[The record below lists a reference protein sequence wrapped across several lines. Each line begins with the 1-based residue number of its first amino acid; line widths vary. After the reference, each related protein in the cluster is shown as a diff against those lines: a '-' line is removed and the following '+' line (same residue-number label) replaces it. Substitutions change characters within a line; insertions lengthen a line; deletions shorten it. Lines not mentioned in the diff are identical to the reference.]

1 MKKIVIHQE
10 NSDTITLLDED
21 STNLDSYSNDMVK
34 ILESQK
40 ICIVETTSGNILL
53 KPAKIISIFVT
64 ELEETNNIKKDS
76 KIKKEKNKNET
87 KEDVIRD

>member
-53 KPAKIISIFVT
+53 KPSKIISIFVT

>member
-10 NSDTITLLDED
+10 NSDIITLLDED
-21 STNLDSYSNDMVK
+21 STNLDSYSNEMIK

-53 KPAKIISIFVT
+53 KPSKIISIFVT

-76 KIKKEKNKNET
+76 KIKKEKNKNEI